1 MTRRLAVV
9 WPDPRPF
16 AGRDGRP
23 IRLLAVSDDIDPA
36 LDHEVNRAALGRL
49 DGIVGCGD
57 LEPSYL
63 GFLADAF
70 HVPVAFVRGNHD
82 RGGQWQHTV
91 RDAPRPLPSGRLS
104 EIGGVTIA
112 PLEWPGIDSS
122 SAALRHES
130 HAWLDVLR
138 TARALLVRRLLG
150 RVAPVLVL
158 SHAPPRGVGD
168 TTADPY
174 HLGYRAY
181 RWLLDRLRPPLW
193 LHGPV
198 TVACIRDWRDASGP
212 TTVANVTGAVL
223 VELLPPAEASAA
235 TP

>member
-1 MTRRLAVV
+1 MTRRLSVV
-9 WPDPRPF
+9 WPDPKPF

-49 DGIVGCGD
+49 DGVVGCGD

-91 RDAPRPLPSGRLS
+91 RDAPRPLASGRLS

-112 PLEWPGIDSS
+112 PLEWPGIDSG

-130 HAWLDVLR
+130 RAWLDVLR

-150 RVAPVLVL
+150 RHRPVLVV
-158 SHAPPRGVGD
+158 SHAPPLGVGD
-168 TTADPY
+168 TATDPY

-193 LHGPV
+193 LHGHV
-198 TVACIRDWRDASGP
+198 TVASIRDWRDACGP

-223 VELLPPAEASAA
+223 VELLPPPEVSAVGS
-235 TP
+235 

>member
-1 MTRRLAVV
+1 MTRRLSVV

-16 AGRDGRP
+16 ADRDGRP

-91 RDAPRPLPSGRLS
+91 RDAPRPLVSGRLS

-112 PLEWPGIDSS
+112 PLEWPGIDSG

-130 HAWLDVLR
+130 RAWLDVLR

-150 RVAPVLVL
+150 RLRPVLVL

-168 TTADPY
+168 TPTDPY

-193 LHGPV
+193 LHGHV
-198 TVACIRDWRDASGP
+198 TVASIRDWRDACGP

-223 VELLPPAEASAA
+223 VELLPPSEVSAVGS
-235 TP
+235 